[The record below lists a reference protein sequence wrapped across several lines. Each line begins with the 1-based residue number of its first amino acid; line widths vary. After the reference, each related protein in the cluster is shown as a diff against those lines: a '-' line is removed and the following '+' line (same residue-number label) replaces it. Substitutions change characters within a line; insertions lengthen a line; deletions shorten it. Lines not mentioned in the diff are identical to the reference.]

1 MKTNLM
7 TAMLAS
13 AAMFLGATAQAGNFV
28 AKSPSG
34 KLTLTV
40 NSGSKLTWKVDLNGK
55 EIIKPSELAVTLTD
69 GSVWGPGASGGKAQK
84 ISRKITTP
92 HYTKSQIDDV
102 YTKLALKG
110 NQYTVEFR
118 VYDDA
123 VAYRFCGARKDSVN
137 VKDETV
143 EYNFA
148 GDPNTWTPWI
158 SGEEQGERYSCSF
171 ESYYTETKVSQ
182 MPSKRLSIL
191 PLLADMG
198 NGVKVA
204 VTDVGD
210 LDYPGMYVHSN
221 FKNGNGLKGEF
232 PGYPDLKN
240 SDLNGQGY
248 ANFVK
253 LFRKDYIAR
262 VGGKQPLSWKVA
274 VITEKDAQLADCDI
288 VRKLCDGTSKGDYS
302 WVKTGKVAWDWWNA
316 LNVTGLDFASG
327 MNTPTYKHYID
338 FAAANKLEY
347 IIIDDGW
354 DSPNVLQFKPECNI
368 PEIVNYGKQKGV
380 DVIIWLKWKDCM
392 KYMDRAFPLYK
403 SWGVK
408 GLKIDFINANDQYVM
423 SSLRKITQTAADNH
437 LTVDY
442 HGMQL
447 KGLQVTYPNIV
458 SCEGVRGLEQCKW
471 SPGKQGTLDGNMP
484 GYDVM
489 IPYIRQIIAPMD
501 YTPGA
506 MINATRADY
515 HPVNDRPMSQG
526 TRVHQMA
533 MYMVFYSPLQM
544 LSDAPSNYTR
554 EQECTDFIA
563 KVPTTFDETKVV
575 AGKVGKYIVT
585 ARRKGNTWY
594 VGAMTSWDGRDIEIP
609 LSFLGDGN
617 YKADI
622 FADGFNAN
630 RNAEDYKHS
639 TQNVSKSQTLKVS
652 MKSGG
657 GWVSRFEKL

>member
-1 MKTNLM
+1 M
-7 TAMLAS
+7 
-13 AAMFLGATAQAGNFV
+13 
-28 AKSPSG
+28 
-34 KLTLTV
+34 
-40 NSGSKLTWKVDLNGK
+40 
-55 EIIKPSELAVTLTD
+55 
-69 GSVWGPGASGGKAQK
+69 
-84 ISRKITTP
+84 
-92 HYTKSQIDDV
+92 
-102 YTKLALKG
+102 
-110 NQYTVEFR
+110 
-118 VYDDA
+118 
-123 VAYRFCGARKDSVN
+123 
-137 VKDETV
+137 
-143 EYNFA
+143 
-148 GDPNTWTPWI
+148 
-158 SGEEQGERYSCSF
+158 
-171 ESYYTETKVSQ
+171 
-182 MPSKRLSIL
+182 
-191 PLLADMG
+191 
-198 NGVKVA
+198 
-204 VTDVGD
+204 
-210 LDYPGMYVHSN
+210 
-221 FKNGNGLKGEF
+221 
-232 PGYPDLKN
+232 
-240 SDLNGQGY
+240 
-248 ANFVK
+248 
-253 LFRKDYIAR
+253 
-262 VGGKQPLSWKVA
+262 
-274 VITEKDAQLADCDI
+274 ITEKDAQLADCDI

-563 KVPTTFDETKVV
+563 KIPTTFDETKVV
-575 AGKVGKYIVT
+575 AGEVGKYIVT

-639 TQNVSKSQTLKVS
+639 TQDVSKSQTLKVS

>member
-1 MKTNLM
+1 MKTKLIN
-7 TAMLAS
+7 AMLAS
-13 AAMFLGATAQAGNFV
+13 AAILLGGTASAGNFV

-40 NSGSKLTWKVDLNGK
+40 NSGSKLTWKVDLKGR
-55 EIIKPSELAVTLTD
+55 EIIKPSTMSVILTD

-84 ISRKITTP
+84 VSRKITTKD
-92 HYTKSQIDDV
+92 YTNSQIDDV
-102 YTKLALKG
+102 YTKLLLKG
-110 NQYTVEFR
+110 GQYTVEFR

-123 VAYRFCGARKDSVN
+123 VAYRFCGTRKDSVN
-137 VKDETV
+137 VQNEVV
-143 EYNFA
+143 EYNFT
-148 GDPNTWTPWI
+148 GDPQTWTPWVNDNA
-158 SGEEQGERYSCSF
+158 GGERYSCSF
-171 ESYYTETKVSQ
+171 ESYYTKTCISQ
-182 MPSKRLSIL
+182 MPSNQLSIL

-198 NGVKVA
+198 EGVKVA

-210 LDYPGMYVHSN
+210 LDYPGMYVSSN
-221 FKNGNGLKGEF
+221 FSNGNGLKGEF
-232 PGYPDLKN
+232 AGYPDLKN

-248 ANFVK
+248 SNFVT
-253 LFRKDYIAR
+253 LFRKNYIAR
-262 VGGKQPLSWKVA
+262 VGGSQPLTWKVA
-274 VITEKDAQLADCDI
+274 VITDNDTQLADCNI
-288 VRKLCDGTSKGDYS
+288 VRKLCDGTSKGDFS
-302 WVKTGKVAWDWWNA
+302 WVKPGKVAWDWWNA
-316 LNVTGLDFASG
+316 LNITGVDFESG

-354 DSPNVLQFKPECNI
+354 DSPNVLQYKKECDI
-368 PEIVNYGKQKGV
+368 PEIVKYGNAKGV

-408 GLKIDFINANDQYVM
+408 GLKIDFINANDQFVM
-423 SSLRKITQTAADNH
+423 SSLRKITQKAADNQ

-447 KGLQVTYPNIV
+447 KGLQVTYPNIL

-471 SPGKQGTLDGNMP
+471 TPNTKGTLGADMP

-489 IPYIRQIIAPMD
+489 IPYIRQIISPMD

-506 MINATRADY
+506 MINGTRSNY
-515 HPVNDRPMSQG
+515 RPINNQPMSQG

-533 MYMVFYSPLQM
+533 MYTVYFSPLQM
-544 LSDAPSNYTR
+544 LSDAPSNYTKN
-554 EQECTDFIA
+554 QECTDFIA
-563 KVPTTFDETKVV
+563 KVPTTFDESKTI
-575 AGKVGKYIVT
+575 AGEVGKYVVT
-585 ARRKGNTWY
+585 ARRKGNTWF
-594 VGAMTSWDGRDIEIP
+594 VGAMSNWDGADIEIP
-609 LSFLGDGN
+609 LSFLGSGK

-630 RNAEDYKHS
+630 RNAEDYKR
-639 TQNVSKSQTLKVS
+639 TTKEVGAGETIKVS

-657 GWVSRFEKL
+657 GWTARFEKL